1 MSATKPE
8 VHDALHCHQR
18 RTKPWPKLTCTENF
32 VKFGHVVFEICE
44 QTDRQSDIQTDMLY
58 SEGQ

>member
-1 MSATKPE
+1 MAK
-8 VHDALHCHQR
+8 VNMYR
-18 RTKPWPKLTCTENF
+18 NF